1 MFRTAKPEDFPAL
14 AALWEEAFGDCPDA
28 VARFYEAFPRCR
40 CYAAETDGQVVSM
53 VNVLP
58 QTLSP
63 DLPAAYVYAVA
74 TAQTH
79 RNRGL
84 CRALMSFAEE
94 DLQQQGF
101 ACTVLTPGEPELF
114 RFYEK
119 LGYEAAFTR
128 NRTVFPGGVPV
139 SIGAYAVLREQIL
152 TVPHMVYDLP
162 TLEYA
167 AKAYSLTFYQTETGI
182 AAAGEH
188 YTAEVLPEDVGG
200 KPFAMVKWLTEPKPL
215 QNAYLG
221 LALE

>member
-1 MFRTAKPEDFPAL
+1 MLRIAQPEDLPSL
-14 AALWEEAFGDCPDA
+14 TALWEEAFGDSPNA

-40 CYAAETDGQVVSM
+40 CYAAEAEGQVVSM

-94 DLQQQGF
+94 NLKQQGF

-114 RFYEK
+114 RFYEN
-119 LGYEAAFTR
+119 LGYEAAFIR
-128 NRTVFPGGVPV
+128 NRTAFPGGVPV
-139 SIGAYAVLREQIL
+139 SIEAYAVLREKLL

-167 AKAYSLTFYQTETGI
+167 ANAYGLTFYQTETGI

-221 LALE
+221 MALE